1 MTRQSFLRGS
11 LILIVAGLLTRILGM
26 INRIVLSRV
35 IGDEGVG
42 LFMMAYPTMLLT
54 VTLTQMGLPVAI
66 SKMVAEADALGDRRK
81 IKRVLVV
88 SFAIV
93 GVLSVTLTAVMVV
106 LTPLMA
112 KTVFTDP
119 RTVYPLIAIAPIIPI
134 VAISSVLRGY
144 FQGMRHMKPYAYS
157 EVIEQIIRISL
168 VAFLA
173 NSLLPFGIE
182 YAAAGAM
189 ISGVLG
195 ELASLIY
202 MLYMFKKGKRIKVRT
217 EFLKNLQQGKSTARQ
232 LLAVALPTMG
242 SRLIGSLSN
251 FFEPIVISQSLAIA
265 GVATVIST
273 KQYGELSGYAIPLLI
288 LPSFITHALHV
299 SLVPAVSEAHARK
312 MESLIHFRLNQALK
326 IAMLTGGL
334 SIIVTYS
341 FAEPIMTLMY
351 HSPSS
356 AKYVYVMAPF
366 FSFFYFQGPLQAVL
380 QALDLA
386 KAAMINTLIGAVVK
400 ILTIWALASRPEFGM
415 IGAALGIVVNVVLVT
430 LLHWATVIKTIGF
443 SLVVKDYFKI
453 AVIILASGVL
463 AHFLNKRVLLDWELF
478 PRTAALIGIVAL
490 FYISLTLFLRL
501 IKKEEL
507 KRIPII
513 GKWLN

>member
-1 MTRQSFLRGS
+1 MTKQSFLRGS
-11 LILIVAGLLTRILGM
+11 FTLIIAGLLTRILGM

-66 SKMVAEADALGDRRK
+66 SKLVAEAEALGDRRK

-88 SFAIV
+88 SLTIV
-93 GVLSVTLTAVMVV
+93 GGLSVLLTAVMVV

-119 RTVYPLIAIAPIIPI
+119 RTIYPLLAIAPVIPI
-134 VAISSVLRGY
+134 VAVSSVLRGY

-157 EVIEQIIRISL
+157 EVIEQVVRISL

-173 NSLLPFGIE
+173 NSLLPYGLE

-195 ELASLIY
+195 EFVSLLY
-202 MLYMFKKGKRIKVRT
+202 MLYTFKRGKRIKVHT
-217 EFLKNLQQGKSTARQ
+217 DFLKTLRQGKSTLRQ
-232 LLAVALPTMG
+232 LLSVALPTMG

-251 FFEPIVISQSLAIA
+251 FFEPIVIAQSLAFA
-265 GVATVIST
+265 GVAAAIST

-288 LPSFITHALHV
+288 LPGFITHALHV

-312 MESLIHFRLNQALK
+312 LESLIHFRLNQALK
-326 IAMLTGGL
+326 IAMITGGL
-334 SIIVTYS
+334 SIVVTYS

-356 AKYVYVMAPF
+356 AKYVYIMAPF
-366 FSFFYFQGPLQAVL
+366 FFLFYFQGPLQAVL

-386 KAAMINTLIGAVVK
+386 RAAMINTLIGAVVK

-430 LLHWATVIKTIGF
+430 LLHWATVIKAIGF
-443 SLVVKDYFKI
+443 SLIVKDYFKI
-453 AVIILASGVL
+453 VVVIIASGAL
-463 AHFLNKRVLLDWELF
+463 AHFLIGRALLNWRLF
-478 PRTAALIGIVAL
+478 PRTAALISIVAL
-490 FYISLTLFLRL
+490 FYLALTLFFQL

-507 KRIPII
+507 MRLPII
-513 GKWLN
+513 GKWLK